1 MTRQRRWSA
10 IALIAG
16 VLILIVGISR
26 LPTIRAS
33 SVVGGSATKSPIT
46 SSVPTATV
54 LRPPVPSV
62 SSVDIEPKG
71 AIDLLTTP
79 LPIDNN
85 DTILVDRTCTR
96 LGSGTVTLGVH
107 MVNLGQAQVV
117 IDSVVPEQPL
127 MVLKFLDSSMG
138 NCNERTAPWHSIP
151 VETGADMWVSMRFAT
166 PTSCVIGLTV
176 VVLVTLQDGGRRA
189 QARIKPF
196 GEGLSSL
203 ALMEGCQR

>member
-127 MVLKFLDSSMG
+127 MVLSSSILRWGTVTSEPHPGTRYRSKRVQICGFQCDS
-138 NCNERTAPWHSIP
+138 
-151 VETGADMWVSMRFAT
+151 
-166 PTSCVIGLTV
+166 
-176 VVLVTLQDGGRRA
+176 
-189 QARIKPF
+189 
-196 GEGLSSL
+196 
-203 ALMEGCQR
+203 QRQRPA